1 MDSLTTLG
9 KTNYIGKDGFHWW
22 IGQVAPP
29 KSWKG
34 INAYVSRKGYA
45 QNRCKVRIIGYHPFD
60 EEGNVLPDDDLP
72 WAELMLDPRVG
83 SGQAQ
88 LNETSVLAGGEIC
101 IGFFLDGDDAQQ
113 PVIMGLL
120 PKFDQIPDE
129 ISNEEIDTVKSSGFR
144 AFSAD
149 LQSSDRNAG
158 NHMIAQLLPKN
169 PLGNQQVDE
178 KGTLKIT
185 VIGNPD
191 EIESSEDEFRANEG
205 ERFNQFQE
213 VKLDKSNRKCRK
225 GPAHNGK
232 GGLLKGVEQLHHVS
246 LKETIQKPQLILIL
260 VMTLLSER

>member
-29 KSWKG
+29 ESWRG

-101 IGFFLDGDDAQQ
+101 IGFFLDGEDAQQ

-120 PKFDQIPDE
+120 PKFDEIPDE
-129 ISNEEIDTVKSSGFR
+129 ISNEEIDTITKWAHKHNFPIST
-144 AFSAD
+144 
-149 LQSSDRNAG
+149 
-158 NHMIAQLLPKN
+158 QLIQGLPFETKETFM
-169 PLGNQQVDE
+169 D
-178 KGTLKIT
+178 T
-185 VIGNPD
+185 
-191 EIESSEDEFRANEG
+191 IEYL
-205 ERFNQFQE
+205 FQ
-213 VKLDKSNRKCRK
+213 KSN
-225 GPAHNGK
+225 
-232 GGLLKGVEQLHHVS
+232 
-246 LKETIQKPQLILIL
+246 
-260 VMTLLSER
+260 

>member
-101 IGFFLDGDDAQQ
+101 IGFFLDGEDAQQ

-120 PKFDQIPDE
+120 PKFDEIPDE
-129 ISNEEIDTVKSSGFR
+129 ISNEEIDSVKSSGFR

-149 LQSSDRNAG
+149 LQSSARSPG
-158 NHMIAQLLPKN
+158 NHMLSQLYPVQ
-169 PLGNQQVDE
+169 PLGNKVDE
-178 KGTLKIT
+178 
-185 VIGNPD
+185 D
-191 EIESSEDEFRANEG
+191 
-205 ERFNQFQE
+205 
-213 VKLDKSNRKCRK
+213 
-225 GPAHNGK
+225 
-232 GGLLKGVEQLHHVS
+232 GVLS
-246 LKETIQKPQLILIL
+246 LIHI
-260 VMTLLSER
+260 

>member
-29 KSWKG
+29 ESWRG

-101 IGFFLDGDDAQQ
+101 IGFFLDGEDAQQ

-120 PKFDQIPDE
+120 PKFDEIPDE
-129 ISNEEIDTVKSSGFR
+129 ISNEEIDSVKSSGFR

-149 LQSSDRNAG
+149 LQSSARSPG
-158 NHMIAQLLPKN
+158 NHMLSGTYPFK
-169 PLGNQQVDE
+169 PLGNEVARRNNLESGNELQLRDE
-178 KGTLKIT
+178 DLALSLSET
-185 VIGNPD
+185 
-191 EIESSEDEFRANEG
+191 ESSEDEFKANEG
-205 ERFNQFQE
+205 
-213 VKLDKSNRKCRK
+213 
-225 GPAHNGK
+225 
-232 GGLLKGVEQLHHVS
+232 
-246 LKETIQKPQLILIL
+246 
-260 VMTLLSER
+260 